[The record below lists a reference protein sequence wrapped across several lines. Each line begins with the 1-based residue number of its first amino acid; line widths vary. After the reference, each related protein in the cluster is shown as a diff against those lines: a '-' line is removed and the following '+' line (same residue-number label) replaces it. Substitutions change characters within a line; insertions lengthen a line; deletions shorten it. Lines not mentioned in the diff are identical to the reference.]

1 MGTGGN
7 FDDKLDLFKDPITEE
22 VSVVAK
28 GPAYGEDV
36 VHIGVWII
44 QKQPEG
50 DAAATQITTVT
61 GRPGFQTSTRPSETP
76 GEKPEKIWELR
87 ALQASKLKLQDGNA
101 IAMAIALFLEDGK
114 QQARFW
120 AQSVELELK
129 K

>member
-7 FDDKLDLFKDPITEE
+7 FDDQLDLYVDKITERT
-22 VSVVAK
+22 SVVAK
-28 GPAYGEDV
+28 GPAYGDGV

-44 QKQPEG
+44 QKQPGG

-61 GRPGFQTSTRPSETP
+61 GRPGFQTGTRPSEKP
-76 GEKPEKIWELR
+76 GEPPEKIWELR
-87 ALQASKLKLQDGNA
+87 VLQESELPLQKGNA

-120 AQSVELELK
+120 AQSVELVK
-129 K
+129 KP

>member
-7 FDDKLDLFKDPITEE
+7 FDDQLDLYVDQITEKT
-22 VSVVAK
+22 SVVAK
-28 GPAYGEDV
+28 GPAYGDDV

-50 DAAATQITTVT
+50 DAAATQTTTVT
-61 GRPGFQTSTRPSETP
+61 GRPGFKTSTRPGEKP
-76 GEKPEKIWELR
+76 GEPPEKIWELL
-87 ALQASKLKLQDGNA
+87 ALQESKLPLQKGNA

-120 AQSVELELK
+120 AQSVELKLK